1 VHESSGIGSA
11 TNDFHL
17 SRPGSRASLHPD
29 LAGRRAVDVVTRGS
43 GVRARIAARPE
54 PPNDRFF
61 DPLVA
66 DLVEGGA
73 FSRSRFAVTWN
84 DTAALGAL
92 ARAKQRPLDPGLAAE
107 LLATHRRLG
116 ASPASLR
123 ALDSLARGEAVCAVA
138 GQQPAPL
145 GGPLYALHK
154 TASAVALAREVAERT
169 GVPCVPL
176 YWMHGEDS
184 DFAEIRAVMTA
195 DRELKADDLALPPG
209 AHRDGELIAG
219 IALDPLRELVTQAI
233 TRWEGLPHRAVAEA
247 LVRRSLEPARDLGDA
262 ISALWLA
269 LFGAQGL
276 IVIDP
281 RLPAFRAAAR
291 PIVGGYLE
299 QADTLG
305 DVVRRAGDL
314 LERRF
319 QRRPLDGPTLD
330 SFVFAIEDGRRRKVS
345 PAEAR
350 AFAGPLSPS
359 VALRAA
365 VQDGVFPTVAM
376 ACGAAEVAYLAQLRE
391 VFEAVGVRAAAPVP
405 RFGAT
410 WLPRA
415 AIALLEAAG
424 VAEIEVIAAA
434 DATLKHLAERETPA
448 AARAEL
454 ERSRREA
461 FESLERYAHQ
471 ARAVDASLPQM
482 VESARAKID
491 FQYARLLEGLVGKV
505 RHRLERQHPE
515 WPRLRYYL
523 LPGERLQERRL
534 ASLEVVAYRGDAVI
548 GELCDAARDH
558 ARRLAEGVHE
568 HYVLEL

>member
-1 VHESSGIGSA
+1 LD
-11 TNDFHL
+11 T
-17 SRPGSRASLHPD
+17 
-29 LAGRRAVDVVTRGS
+29 VTRAS
-43 GVRARIAARPE
+43 GVRLRVAARPE

-66 DLVEGGA
+66 DLVQGGE
-73 FSRSRFAVTWN
+73 FTRGRFAVTWN
-84 DTAALGAL
+84 DAAGLSGL

-107 LLATHRRLG
+107 LLAWHERLG

-123 ALDSLARGEAVCAVA
+123 SVERMSRGEAVCSVT

-154 TASAVALAREVAERT
+154 TASAVAIARLAEERT
-169 GVPCVPL
+169 GIPCVPL

-184 DFAEIRAVMTA
+184 DFAEIRAVMVG
-195 DRELKADDLALPPG
+195 DRELKADDLTLPSA

-219 IALDPLRELVTQAI
+219 IALEPLRDLVTQAVA
-233 TRWEGLPHRAVAEA
+233 RWEGLPHREAAEAVA
-247 LVRRSLEPARDLGDA
+247 RRSLERARDLGEA

-276 IVIDP
+276 VVIDP

-291 PIVGGYLE
+291 PIVDRYL
-299 QADTLG
+299 AAPDALR
-305 DVVRRAGDL
+305 DAVRHAGDA

-319 QRRPLDGPTLD
+319 QRRPLDGPTLE
-330 SFVFAIEDGRRRKVS
+330 SFVFAIEEGRRRKVS

-350 AFAGPLSPS
+350 AFGGPLTPS

-365 VQDGVFPTVAM
+365 VQDGVFPTIGM

-391 VFEAVGVRAAAPVP
+391 VFEGVGVQPAAPVP
-405 RFGAT
+405 RLGAT
-410 WLPRA
+410 WLPPA
-415 AIALLEAAG
+415 SIALLEAAG
-424 VAEIEVIAAA
+424 VTELELVTAA
-434 DATLKHLAERETPA
+434 DATLRGLAEREVPA
-448 AARAEL
+448 AARAAL
-454 ERSRREA
+454 ESSRRHA
-461 FESLERYAHQ
+461 NESLERFAEA

-482 VESARAKID
+482 VESARAKVD

-534 ASLEVVAYRGDAVI
+534 ASLEVVAYRGVRVVD
-548 GELCDAARDH
+548 ELCDRAEEH
-558 ARRLAEGVHE
+558 ARRLLEGAHE
-568 HYVLEL
+568 HYLLEL